1 VARRTR
7 MLTIA
12 AAAFLVC
19 CALLVSW
26 MAYRRSSESALNHS
40 LEVLLVERLKVS
52 YRIERSAL
60 SPYETDASGL
70 WWIVLSEPSK
80 QDDLSQWNPIL
91 GLADEMDQ
99 AYYRTVFADGLS
111 LPMPLD
117 NFKLLRGETALG
129 AGSICEQL
137 PCDIDVL
144 VQPGTSDMF
153 VMISKI

>member
-1 VARRTR
+1 MVRRTR

-12 AAAFLVC
+12 AAAVLVC

-26 MAYRRSSESALNHS
+26 MAYRRSSESALNRS

-60 SPYETDASGL
+60 SPYEIDASGL

-80 QDDLSQWNPIL
+80 QDALSQWSSTL
-91 GLADEMDQ
+91 GLADEMDL

-129 AGSICEQL
+129 AGSICERL
-137 PCDIDVL
+137 PCNIDVL